1 MCVCVCV
8 RVCVFERLL
17 IYNTLRPCLFG
28 VAPKNFVFNK
38 MPPLL
43 FACGFWGGHF
53 IVLFFFFA
61 QNFGTF
67 GELKCLGVEIL
78 EAICVYVCVCVCV
91 DATHLHKM
99 LLKHL
104 CPTAVSGTL
113 QIILINVAIV
123 NQTGRN

>member
-1 MCVCVCV
+1 MAQMAQNVTQRISKSTKQLRTRWINSAFAVAKLKFWPLFPPSPKRRRVSVFNFIIYAETPMCVCVCV

-53 IVLFFFFA
+53 IVLFFFSHR
-61 QNFGTF
+61 T
-67 GELKCLGVEIL
+67 LVLL
-78 EAICVYVCVCVCV
+78 E
-91 DATHLHKM
+91 
-99 LLKHL
+99 
-104 CPTAVSGTL
+104 
-113 QIILINVAIV
+113 N
-123 NQTGRN
+123 